1 MMSVLAQTSNKL
13 VLKAAAGPLSN
24 VVRTSVKMDGI
35 GSLLTNLV
43 IYFSL
48 IRFGELQFK
57 PLLPT
62 PQPM

>member
-57 PLLPT
+57 PLLPI